1 MKNQKFRR
9 LDIWI
14 DSMKFIEEIY
24 KLSCL
29 FPADEKFGL
38 ISQLKRASVSI
49 ALNIAEGSG
58 SGSDLEFRRFLKISL
73 RSIYEVMTI
82 LEIASS
88 MKFADQDIIELRIK
102 DADHLA
108 AMISNFI
115 KRLTADSRQPMADY
129 ENY

>member
-1 MKNQKFRR
+1 
-9 LDIWI
+9 
-14 DSMKFIEEIY
+14 
-24 KLSCL
+24 
-29 FPADEKFGL
+29 
-38 ISQLKRASVSI
+38 
-49 ALNIAEGSG
+49 
-58 SGSDLEFRRFLKISL
+58 
-73 RSIYEVMTI
+73 
-82 LEIASS
+82 